1 MNDFVNS
8 TLLVNVS
15 HPGSWASRRRDS
27 GSAAVWGCQSPLRHH
42 LAIEHQVRR
51 KGTDAGARRASPRP
65 QTPDLLVADHASEIS
80 PATRQSGPSET
91 PGGPPAAPCPT
102 SPCHQPGPRRS
113 SIFPLSESH
122 GHFLIQSITSHL
134 NCSMNTS
141 STSQVP
147 ELEYLQ
153 HCLYHH
159 QAYRYLKNELKHIT
173 TTNNPTF
180 HMKFSVALSRV

>member
-1 MNDFVNS
+1 MEKNPSNQYTDAASSDPIRTERMMNDFVNS

-91 PGGPPAAPCPT
+91 PGVTLQPLAPRLRVINQVPGAPP
-102 SPCHQPGPRRS
+102 S
-113 SIFPLSESH
+113 F
-122 GHFLIQSITSHL
+122 HFLNLTATS
-134 NCSMNTS
+134 
-141 STSQVP
+141 
-147 ELEYLQ
+147 
-153 HCLYHH
+153 
-159 QAYRYLKNELKHIT
+159 
-173 TTNNPTF
+173 
-180 HMKFSVALSRV
+180 